1 MKLFNINVGPND
13 AFLRIFTGFI
23 LIAFVFI
30 GLKMT
35 WGWIGVILILTG
47 ATRRCPAYLMAGI
60 NTQRN

>member
-13 AFLRIFTGFI
+13 AFLRVFTGLI

-35 WGWIGVILILTG
+35 WGWIGLILILTG